1 MFFGSYEIPKFQQ
14 GVVFDKESIRISSD
28 LIRTKMCS
36 SSHSVAGRLLHPQEV
51 SKWSVSIDDQTW
63 WYHGAFNFQW
73 LAHQNDAL
81 WKWNEMTWEGVSQ
94 LVFGKG
100 PFIKT
105 SLEPRSHLGG
115 TDSTPAP
122 SKSPAV
128 HPCQGCQFVAQSSDI
143 VPCSNGCH
151 FFKDKQLVSW
161 EVAVPSLGKK
171 RVENKQ
177 RCCFTRFLYI
187 SMKRHKIYLY
197 CFFPSILLRVKTCL
211 YIIIYI

>member
-1 MFFGSYEIPKFQQ
+1 
-14 GVVFDKESIRISSD
+14 
-28 LIRTKMCS
+28 
-36 SSHSVAGRLLHPQEV
+36 
-51 SKWSVSIDDQTW
+51 
-63 WYHGAFNFQW
+63 
-73 LAHQNDAL
+73 
-81 WKWNEMTWEGVSQ
+81 MTWEGVSQ

-187 SMKRHKIYLY
+187 SPWNGTRSILTV
-197 CFFPSILLRVKTCL
+197 FFPESCCEWKPAYIYNYIYIYRNNILLLDLPQHDLDFLPDTKKGHSHMAAACKIEVPPLPKANCDEMFGRVSRTHL
-211 YIIIYI
+211 